1 MKRPVAIVALVGV
14 AALGS
19 CGEREPAEHSGTET
33 AGAIEV
39 AHFPLNDGA
48 VPPDADAAFDPAV
61 SQDGGGSLRV
71 QADRGGRLRLY
82 RLEDLGVVQGA
93 VAFTGFLRSRGLNG
107 RAVLEMWCRP
117 AEGDTAFVRGY
128 GSAVTGDADWT
139 PQEVRFSNPALCR
152 NPVSIELNVL
162 IEGAGTVW
170 IDDLRLWSVP
180 VG

>member
-1 MKRPVAIVALVGV
+1 VKLPVGLALLGVVALG
-14 AALGS
+14 A
-19 CGEREPAEHSGTET
+19 CGEGAPGDGSGAGT

-39 AHFPLNDGA
+39 AHFPLSDGA
-48 VPPDADAAFDPAV
+48 IPAGADAAFDPGV

-71 QADRGGRLRLY
+71 QTSQGGRLRLY
-82 RLEDLGVVQGA
+82 RLDDLGLVQGE
-93 VAFTGFLRSRGLNG
+93 VAFTGFLRSRGLSG

-117 AEGDTAFVRGY
+117 AEGEAAFVRGY
-128 GSAVTGDADWT
+128 GSAVTGDSEWA

-180 VG
+180 AG